1 LHYQLLLTTKINTME
16 NQLKQF
22 NAYINDFI
30 NDRLSDYEGV
40 DLYACD
46 LAYTLTEGINMD
58 GTATYSTYLA
68 KEYIKLWFDEASEY
82 YEYEISNFGKN
93 LHNPFESPEAFMVCM
108 IIYGVESKLQESD
121 YLNENWNDKITL
133 TSKVIDIIKNESI
146 N

>member
-1 LHYQLLLTTKINTME
+1 ME

-93 LHNPFESPEAFMVCM
+93 LYNPFKSPDAFMVCM
-108 IIYGVESKLQESD
+108 IIQGVTER
-121 YLNENWNDKITL
+121 LNECNFLTENWNEKILL
-133 TSKVIDIIKNESI
+133 TNKVINTIKNELNI
-146 N
+146 NNN